1 MIIPPTLPRTFKP
14 ASGTRPLSDAGFTM
28 IELLVV
34 VALVGMIG
42 LFAIP
47 GISSV
52 FKVSLNSST
61 RDLATTIKETYNS
74 AVMTKKVHRIV
85 YDLKEGKYWVEI
97 GPSGMLMETEET
109 RERDARVKRF
119 ASRKSLEEIEEEE
132 KKRASAFMLAKNVTR
147 KPVTLP
153 RGVEFEDI
161 STEQTRDVITEG
173 RAYTHFFPHGMIEQT
188 VIHLKDNSN
197 HQATLVIE
205 PLVGRTKLFQRFVS
219 KEEALGED
227 AR

>member
-1 MIIPPTLPRTFKP
+1 MIIPSTPTL
-14 ASGTRPLSDAGFTM
+14 TRSHGSESRRMNAAGFTM

-52 FKVSLNSST
+52 FKVSLNSAT
-61 RDLATTIKETYNS
+61 RDLATTIKESYNS
-74 AVMTKKVHRIV
+74 AVMTKKVHRLV
-85 YDLKEGKYWVEI
+85 YDIKENTYWVEI

-132 KKRASAFMLAKNVTR
+132 KKRASAFILAKNVTR
-147 KPVTLP
+147 KPITLP
-153 RGVEFEDI
+153 RGVEFEDV
-161 STEQTRDVITEG
+161 STEQTPDVITEG
-173 RAYTHFFPHGMIEQT
+173 KAYTHFFPHGMIEQT

-227 AR
+227 R